1 MQHDAPDHFAVTQHN
16 IIIFTPV
23 GPVVAA
29 GWFENQI
36 HQEEFI
42 TSCDGTYLVT
52 KNWRT
57 ERIAVAHKPGKH

>member
-1 MQHDAPDHFAVTQHN
+1 
-16 IIIFTPV
+16 
-23 GPVVAA
+23 VAA

-57 ERIAVAHKPGKH
+57 ERIAVPHKPGKH